1 MSLRL
6 TPELLFYMAGNMLR
20 RASNSLAQVTA
31 LCTIITFSGCDG
43 CLGKSVPEGQ
53 LPDQSSLRPTIA
65 ANASDNPAVAASGPI
80 ASSGQLES
88 SDLKVGTGPAALKGK
103 SIKVHYTG
111 TFQDGKV
118 FDSSRGREALSFTL
132 GAGDVIQ
139 GWDKGVE
146 GMKVGGKRRL
156 VIPPALAY
164 GDQGHPGIIPPK
176 STLIFEI
183 ELLGV
188 E

>member
-1 MSLRL
+1 MPR
-6 TPELLFYMAGNMLR
+6 Y
-20 RASNSLAQVTA
+20 ASHSLAQVAT
-31 LCTIITFSGCDG
+31 LCIIIAVGGCGG
-43 CLGKSVPEGQ
+43 CLGKSVPEGH
-53 LPDQSSLRPTIA
+53 LPDQSSPRATTKIPSA
-65 ANASDNPAVAASGPI
+65 DKPAVEAAVNSPGR
-80 ASSGQLES
+80 LES
-88 SDLKVGTGPAALKGK
+88 SDIRVGSGAIAAKGK
-103 SIKVHYTG
+103 HLKVHYSG

-156 VIPPALAY
+156 VIPPDLAY
-164 GDQGHPGIIPPK
+164 GDQGHPGIIPPN
-176 STLIFEI
+176 STLIFDI